1 MADVIIV
8 GGGPAGMTAA
18 LFAKTQGARILLL
31 EHNEKL
37 GKKLYITGKGSC
49 NVTNLCER
57 EEFLSQVPRNP
68 QFLYAALAFLSPQRL
83 CDWLSSLGCPTVV
96 ERGRR
101 VFPASR
107 KASDVTR
114 ALAAG
119 LKTNEVRYHARVQ
132 ELFVTDGQIGGVRLE
147 NNEVIQAG
155 AVVLA
160 TGGLSYPSTGST
172 GLGHA
177 MAQLVGHAVSRPLL
191 PSLTGFDTIDEWP
204 KRLQGLTLKN
214 VKLLASWGKRSRFEE
229 QGEILFTHFGV
240 SGPLVLSL
248 SSYLAGQ
255 DLSGVQVAIDLKPA
269 LTHEVLQKRLEEEI
283 TDHGKR
289 TLGRLLTDYLPASLA
304 AVYPDVIGLPAG
316 KVLNQLTRLERAGF
330 VEGLKRLP
338 VRLRAHRP
346 FSEAVITCGGVM
358 VSQVDSSTMASK
370 LIAGLYFAG
379 ELLDVDALT
388 GGYNLQIAFS
398 TGALAGYSAASRI
411 TSQGMERT

>member
-18 LFAKTQGARILLL
+18 LFAKMQGARILLL

-68 QFLYAALAFLSPQRL
+68 RFLYAALAFLSPQRL
-83 CDWLSSLGCPTVV
+83 RDWLSSLGCPTVV

-119 LKTNEVRYHARVQ
+119 LKTDEVRYHARVQ
-132 ELFVTDGQIGGVRLE
+132 ELLVTDGQISGVRLE

-155 AVVLA
+155 AVILA

-172 GLGHA
+172 GLGHVI
-177 MAQLVGHAVSRPLL
+177 AQLVGHAVSPLL

-214 VKLLASWGKRSRFEE
+214 VKLLAFWGKRSRFEE

-255 DLSGVQVAIDLKPA
+255 DLSSVQAAIDLKPA
-269 LTHEVLQKRLEEEI
+269 
-283 TDHGKR
+283 
-289 TLGRLLTDYLPASLA
+289 
-304 AVYPDVIGLPAG
+304 
-316 KVLNQLTRLERAGF
+316 
-330 VEGLKRLP
+330 
-338 VRLRAHRP
+338 
-346 FSEAVITCGGVM
+346 
-358 VSQVDSSTMASK
+358 
-370 LIAGLYFAG
+370 
-379 ELLDVDALT
+379 
-388 GGYNLQIAFS
+388 
-398 TGALAGYSAASRI
+398 
-411 TSQGMERT
+411 